1 MDRLF
6 LGFQLKLVLSLL
18 AAGILSSQLISPR
31 IDRQARANIAESMSI
46 PLLVMA
52 ETLAEEQAQR
62 PGPSLYLARA
72 KRISPTPLAVLSRAT
87 LELPAHLREKLDRGE
102 VVSADGYFL
111 RAVLYVRIGATDQV
125 LRFGPLNPTH
135 PLGGGRGLGLLLAG
149 FCGLSFGVYL
159 LVRPLRRRLGELSR
173 AAYAFGSGELTARA
187 VVDSPDAIGTVAA
200 AFNRM
205 AHEIQRLIASQREL
219 LRMVS
224 HELRTPLQRMHFAL
238 ERIRKAAD
246 PEQRGDAL
254 RRMER
259 DLGELDALID
269 ELLTYVRLQHDAPLQ
284 RQAVALPQLIAEV
297 VETQSELTEEVTLH
311 HAAPPK
317 ALPPVMTNARLLR
330 RALGNLI
337 ENGLRNAR
345 SRVQVSLQHCGAQ
358 LFIDVEDDGPGVP
371 AAERERIFEPFQHLE
386 HDNRRQRGSS
396 GCGLGL
402 AIVRRIAEHHH
413 GTIAVAESDLG
424 GARFRLTLPL
434 AP

>member
-18 AAGILSSQLISPR
+18 AAGILSSQIFSPR
-31 IDRQARANIAESMSI
+31 IDRQVRVNIAESMSI
-46 PLLVMA
+46 PMLVMA
-52 ETLAEEQAQR
+52 ETLAEEQERR
-62 PGPSLYLARA
+62 PGPSVLLARA
-72 KRISPTPLAVLSRAT
+72 MRRSPTPLVVLSRAT
-87 LELPAHLREKLDRGE
+87 LALPPRLLEKLDRGE
-102 VVSADGYFL
+102 VVPADGYFL
-111 RAVLYVRIGATDQV
+111 RAVLYVRIGTTDQV
-125 LRFGPLNPTH
+125 LRFGPINPIH
-135 PLGGGRGLGLLLAG
+135 PLGGGRGLGMILLG
-149 FCGLSFGVYL
+149 FCGLSVGVYL
-159 LVRPLRRRLGELSR
+159 LVRPLRRRLKELSR
-173 AAYAFGSGELTARA
+173 AAYAFGSGDLTARA
-187 VVDSPDAIGTVAA
+187 VVDSPDAIGTVAS

-238 ERIRKAAD
+238 ERIRKAED
-246 PEQRGDAL
+246 TEHRTDAL

-259 DLGELDALID
+259 DLGELDALIG

-284 RQAVALPQLIAEV
+284 RQAVDLPRLLDEV
-297 VETQSELTEEVTLH
+297 VETQSELTDEVTLH
-311 HAAPPK
+311 HAAPP
-317 ALPPVMTNARLLR
+317 ADLPPVMTNERMLR

-345 SRVQVSLQHCGAQ
+345 SRVEVSIQRSGAQ
-358 LFIDVEDDGPGVP
+358 LFIDVDDDGPGVP
-371 AAERERIFEPFQHLE
+371 EAERERIFEPFQRL
-386 HDNRRQRGSS
+386 DSGQQRGNT

-413 GTIAVAESDLG
+413 GTIAVDGSRLG